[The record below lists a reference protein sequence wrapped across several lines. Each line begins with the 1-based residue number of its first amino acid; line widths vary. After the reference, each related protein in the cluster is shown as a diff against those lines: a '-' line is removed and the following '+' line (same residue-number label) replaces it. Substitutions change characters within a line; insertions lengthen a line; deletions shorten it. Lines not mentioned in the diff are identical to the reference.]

1 MMHVSVCSILQ
12 RTNENFQMHLQ
23 DQKQSLKRGRSEP
36 DEK

>member
-23 DQKQSLKRGRSEP
+23 DLKRGRSEP